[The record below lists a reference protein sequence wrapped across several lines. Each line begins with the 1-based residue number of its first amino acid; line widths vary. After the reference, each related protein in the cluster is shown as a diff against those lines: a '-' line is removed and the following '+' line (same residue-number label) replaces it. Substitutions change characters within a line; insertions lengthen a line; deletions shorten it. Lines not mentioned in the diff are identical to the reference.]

1 MAGTTMN
8 RRQNR
13 ARLRDIWL
21 ANAAAEQLA
30 AQAADRPVVELADR
44 SIVTLIGVESATGW
58 ALVRT
63 LSGAHRRL
71 PISSITQVLPTPEGG
86 ITA

>member
-1 MAGTTMN
+1 VN

-13 ARLRDIWL
+13 ARLRDLWL
-21 ANAAAEQLA
+21 AKVAAEQLA
-30 AQAADRPVVELADR
+30 LQAAQRPAVELADR
-44 SIVTLIGVESATGW
+44 SIVTLIGIESATGW

-71 PISSITQVLPTPEGG
+71 PISSITHVLPTPGQAE
-86 ITA
+86 